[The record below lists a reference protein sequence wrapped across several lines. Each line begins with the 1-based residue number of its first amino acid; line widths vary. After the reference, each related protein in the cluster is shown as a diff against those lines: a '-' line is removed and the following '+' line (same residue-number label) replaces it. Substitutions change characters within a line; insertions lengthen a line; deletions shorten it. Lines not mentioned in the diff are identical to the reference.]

1 MVQKTVVSAQS
12 DSAADLLP
20 ASENVFVLASFPN
33 ITTDNEKIMLLIII
47 IIIIKGIYM
56 AQVRNDHKCAMSA
69 QMAVWFRNCLR
80 LYSYLHY

>member
-12 DSAADLLP
+12 DSAADLSP

-33 ITTDNEKIMLLIII
+33 ITTDNEKITLLII

-56 AQVRNDHKCAMSA
+56 AQVRNGHKCAMSA
-69 QMAVWFRNCLR
+69 QMAVWLRNCLR

>member
-33 ITTDNEKIMLLIII
+33 VTTDNKKITLLII

-56 AQVRNDHKCAMSA
+56 AQVRRGHKCAMLA
-69 QMAVWFRNCLR
+69 DMAVC
-80 LYSYLHY
+80 